1 MKKLILAFAVTL
13 IASSALAQT
22 PVAARWVEMMPGGG
36 AEARIATSAI
46 ACPDISVDGA
56 VVHTATR
63 AAADAK
69 FAVRVCAASIP
80 AGAKAAMLDGVA
92 LPLPKATPE
101 RILVIGD
108 TGCRIK
114 DKTVQAC
121 NDPKQWP
128 FAPLAVVAAKLKPDL
143 IIHVGDY
150 LYRESP
156 CPAGNT
162 ICAGSPWGDNWP
174 AWDADFFTPAA
185 PLLAAAPFVIIRGN
199 HEDCDRSGLGWL
211 RLLGPLPFVASA
223 PCNPHLSLYSIPLG
237 NMTLA
242 IMDDASA
249 PDTDVD
255 TASLAAYQKDLAA
268 IPSVAPKPVW
278 LVTHRP
284 IWGAVKIFG
293 IGVGGNRTLIAALAD
308 THPLD
313 GADFMLSGHIH
324 AFEALNYRDTAPP
337 QIIAGNS
344 GDNLDAAPEHVVGLN
359 LGGQIV
365 KDGMT
370 LPGFGFLMMTK
381 EANDWHIDLY
391 RVDGTAEGH
400 CTLANRRVD
409 CSKS

>member
-1 MKKLILAFAVTL
+1 MKKFALAFAAAM
-13 IASSALAQT
+13 IALPALAQT

-36 AEARIATSAI
+36 AEVRIATSANT
-46 ACPDISVDGA
+46 CPDISIDGA
-56 VVHTATR
+56 TVHTATR

-69 FAVRVCAASIP
+69 FAVRICTAAIP
-80 AGAKAAMLDGVA
+80 TGAKAAMLNGA
-92 LPLPKATPE
+92 AIPLPKTTPE

-121 NDPKQWP
+121 NDPTKWP

-162 ICAGSPWGDNWP
+162 ACAGSPWGDNWP

-185 PLLAAAPFVIIRGN
+185 PLLAAAPFVIVRGN

-223 PCNPHLSLYSIPLG
+223 PCNPHLALYSIPLG

-255 TASLAAYQKDLAA
+255 TASLPAYQKDFAA
-268 IPSVAPKPVW
+268 IPSVSPKPVW

-293 IGVGGNRTLIAALAD
+293 IGVGGNRTLIAALDD

-313 GADFMLSGHIH
+313 GVDFMLGGHIH
-324 AFEALNYRDTAPP
+324 AFEALNYFGKAPP

-344 GDNLDAAPEHVVGLN
+344 GDKLDAAPENVAKLN

-370 LPGFGFLMMTK
+370 LPGFGFLMMTS
-381 EANDWHIDLY
+381 EAKGWHIDLY
-391 RVDGTAEGH
+391 RVDGTVEGH
-400 CTLANRRVD
+400 CTLANRRID
-409 CSKS
+409 CTKT

>member
-1 MKKLILAFAVTL
+1 MRKFVIAFAVAL
-13 IASSALAQT
+13 IAQPAFAQT

-36 AEARIATSAI
+36 AEARIATSAST
-46 ACPDISVDGA
+46 CPDISIDGA
-56 VVHTATR
+56 TVHAAMR

-69 FAVRVCAASIP
+69 FAVRICAVAIP

-92 LPLPKATPE
+92 LSLPKATPE

-128 FAPLAVVAAKLKPDL
+128 FAPLAQVAAKLKPDL

-162 ICAGSPWGDNWP
+162 SCAGSPWGDNWP

-185 PLLAAAPFVIIRGN
+185 PLLAAAPFVMIRGN

-211 RLLGPLPFVASA
+211 RLLGPLPFTASA
-223 PCNPHLSLYSIPLG
+223 PCNPHLALYSIPLG

-255 TASLAAYQKDLAA
+255 TASLPAYQKDLAA
-268 IPSVAPKPVW
+268 IPGVAPKPVW

-293 IGVGGNRTLIAALAD
+293 IGVGGNRTLIAALD
-308 THPLD
+308 DSHPLD
-313 GADFMLSGHIH
+313 GIDFMLSGHIH

-344 GDNLDAAPEHVVGLN
+344 GDNLDAAPEHVAGLN

-391 RVDGTAEGH
+391 RVDGTVEGH
-400 CTLANRRVD
+400 CTLANRRID

>member
-1 MKKLILAFAVTL
+1 MKTSVAAFAVALFTL
-13 IASSALAQT
+13 PALAQA

-36 AEARIATSAI
+36 AEVRIATSAVT
-46 ACPDISVDGA
+46 CPDISIDGA
-56 VVHTATR
+56 TVHMATR
-63 AAADAK
+63 AAPDAN
-69 FAVRVCAASIP
+69 FAVRLCTAPIP
-80 AGAKAAMLDGVA
+80 AGTKAAMFNGTP
-92 LPLPKATPE
+92 LPLPKAPPE

-162 ICAGSPWGDNWP
+162 TCAGSPWGDNWP

-199 HEDCDRSGLGWL
+199 HEDCDRAGLGWL
-211 RLLGPLPFVASA
+211 RLLGPLPFSAAA
-223 PCNPHLSLYSIPLG
+223 PCNPHLPLYSISLG
-237 NMTLA
+237 SMTLA

-255 TASLAAYQKDLAA
+255 TASLPAYQKDLAA
-268 IPSVAPKPVW
+268 VPSVVPKPVW

-344 GDNLDAAPEHVVGLN
+344 GDDLDAAPENVAKLN

-381 EANDWHIDLY
+381 EASDWHIDLY
-391 RVDGTAEGH
+391 RVDGTVEGH
-400 CTLANRRVD
+400 CTLANRRID